1 MLQDLK
7 RSFEEFKIKLSVFQI
22 IETNHKLTLHPLTNI
37 LIIKKQTCF
46 DCLYKTNNKPIFN
59 NLTTLCNLYTN
70 FLDIIIENFIIKL
83 QLSRGMF
90 WEEITLLQEIKT
102 FNESIINGLSMLK
115 HNYNLYETIIHFL
128 NNLYNFND
136 DISFFLNN
144 KKKYHS
150 W

>member
-22 IETNHKLTLHPLTNI
+22 IETNHKLTLHPLTSI

-46 DCLYKTNNKPIFN
+46 DCLYKTNTKPVFN
-59 NLTTLCNLYTN
+59 SLTTLCNLYTN

-115 HNYNLYETIIHFL
+115 QKYNLYETIIHFL
-128 NNLYNFND
+128 NNLYKLT
-136 DISFFLNN
+136 S
-144 KKKYHS
+144 KYDQN
-150 W
+150 